1 MAELTII
8 ATLICGGESVENAD
22 PDCEVSE
29 VNKHLKSVLIG
40 VIDEL
45 QWLSSEPDARIT
57 LYGPFLART
66 LLEVGVT
73 AIIGRLDPTRLLV
86 VKRTQ
91 QHGDYNTGQA
101 WNSAIRWQ
109 GDVVDKPVSKPWEPS
124 LQYKDMTKALF
135 GAYYVDIYWSSALK
149 KVADSSFETGAWLA
163 QIKSMSIGEFST
175 RRREEI
181 SKLYSESSKG
191 VHSEFVVPPGSLY
204 DKLTISNLVNKTIH
218 ILAELGLL
226 INLLPHIAYK
236 LEPVRAA
243 EMFNEIEGIEV
254 MQ

>member
-1 MAELTII
+1 MAELNEL
-8 ATLICGGESVENAD
+8 ATLICGGDAVDAAD
-22 PDCEVSE
+22 PECEISEVS
-29 VNKHLKSVLIG
+29 KHLKSVLIG
-40 VIDEL
+40 VISEL
-45 QWLSSEPDARIT
+45 KWLGSEPSPRIT

-73 AIIGRLDPTRLLV
+73 ALIGRLDPTRLLV

-101 WNSAIRWQ
+101 WNSAIRWK
-109 GDVVDKPVSKPWEPS
+109 GDVIDDAVNQPWKPT

-135 GAYYVDIYWSSALK
+135 GHYYIDIYWTLALK
-149 KVADSSFETGAWLA
+149 KVADSNFETGSWLA
-163 QIKSMSIGEFST
+163 QIKNMSINEFAT
-175 RRREEI
+175 RRREDI

-204 DKLTISNLVNKTIH
+204 DRLTISNLVNKTVQ

-226 INLLPHIAYK
+226 INLLPHIPYK
-236 LEPVRAA
+236 LDPAKAA
-243 EMFNEIEGIEV
+243 EIFNQIEGIEV